1 MPFIILSDHYYIAL
15 SIMKT
20 TLETK
25 RIGHELFGVI
35 ACLVFGSICL
45 HASNAA
51 AQMFI
56 APAGQSNVQ
65 TNKDAPADFHKYYG
79 QRVNSWRDRERQI
92 AKVDLDADMNQDG
105 NLSDTDPADGGAFE
119 ATPPGM
125 ILGVGELTRVIIR
138 VIPYRVDFDGEV
150 VVSLEAEGIN
160 RGDRTGEYATLD
172 DEMAS
177 MGHIR
182 VWRDPGKKQLLL
194 DTRDPAKRLV
204 EFTTS
209 YRSYPYNLPLA
220 VPRYVFVEGDRPSL
234 KYTGDVRL
242 LVTVAHRSSAA
253 MATITNAGAKAPVT
267 AAKEPAP
274 VEPEKKTLGI
284 KSFRTSFDHILF
296 TVQKEPLAK
305 QFVNNNNAG
314 VWVPPPGKQYVEFN
328 SAAAP

>member
-1 MPFIILSDHYYIAL
+1 
-15 SIMKT
+15 MKT
-20 TLETK
+20 TTK
-25 RIGHELFGVI
+25 TKQFGNELFG
-35 ACLVFGSICL
+35 AFTRLVCCSVCL
-45 HASNAA
+45 HASNVA
-51 AQMFI
+51 AQMYI
-56 APAGQSNVQ
+56 APEGQSNVQ

-79 QRVNSWRDRERQI
+79 QRVNSWRDKERQI

-105 NLSDTDPADGGAFE
+105 NLSNTDPADGGSFE

-220 VPRYVFVEGDRPSL
+220 VPRYVFVEGVRLSP
-234 KYTGDVRL
+234 KYTGDVRF
-242 LVTVAHRSSAA
+242 LVTVVHRSSAA
-253 MATITNAGAKAPVT
+253 MAIGTNVGAKAPVT
-267 AAKEPAP
+267 ATKEPAP

-314 VWVPPPGKQYVEFN
+314 VWVSPPGKQYVEFN

>member
-1 MPFIILSDHYYIAL
+1 MKTMTKKSHLCSESFGAFAFAMLGSLCLHTSDALAQMYIAP
-15 SIMKT
+15 
-20 TLETK
+20 E
-25 RIGHELFGVI
+25 
-35 ACLVFGSICL
+35 
-45 HASNAA
+45 
-51 AQMFI
+51 
-56 APAGQSNVQ
+56 GQSNVQ

-92 AKVDLDADMNQDG
+92 AKIDLDADMNQDG
-105 NLSDTDPADGGAFE
+105 NLSNTDPADGGSFE

-125 ILGVGELTRVIIR
+125 ILGVGELTRIVIR
-138 VIPYRVDFDGEV
+138 VIPYRVDFDGHV

-182 VWRDPGKKQLLL
+182 VWRDAGKKQLLL

-209 YRSYPYNLPLA
+209 YKTYPYNLPLT
-220 VPRYVFVEGDRPSL
+220 VPRYVFVEGVRPSP
-234 KYTGDVRL
+234 KYSGDIRL
-242 LVTVAHRSSAA
+242 LVTVSHRSADA
-253 MATITNAGAKAPVT
+253 QAAGANALATT
-267 AAKEPAP
+267 AGKEPAP

-305 QFVNNNNAG
+305 QFVNDNNAG
-314 VWVPPPGKQYVEFN
+314 VWVPPPGKKYIEFN
-328 SAAAP
+328 SAEAP